1 MRPAPPA
8 GHPPD
13 VADDRDFGV
22 HLDIMIAE
30 RANAQRTWSGAAGD
44 GLEAIAYGSVAVT
57 ARAIAATG
65 VELTFPQWRVL
76 VIVGEAAEGAS
87 VSQVAARIG
96 AELSPTSRVVR
107 RLARRELVVT
117 TKSET
122 DRRVTRVRLTASGRD
137 LRDGVLRGRRA
148 MLDEILAGVGEIDDG
163 EVAVLD
169 RIGRAFA
176 RYR

>member
-1 MRPAPPA
+1 
-8 GHPPD
+8 
-13 VADDRDFGV
+13 
-22 HLDIMIAE
+22 
-30 RANAQRTWSGAAGD
+30 
-44 GLEAIAYGSVAVT
+44 
-57 ARAIAATG
+57 
-65 VELTFPQWRVL
+65 
-76 VIVGEAAEGAS
+76 
-87 VSQVAARIG
+87 
-96 AELSPTSRVVR
+96 
-107 RLARRELVVT
+107 VVT

-163 EVAVLD
+163 DVAVLD

>member
-1 MRPAPPA
+1 MGRPSPH

-13 VADDRDFGV
+13 VGDDRDFRV
-22 HLDIMIAE
+22 HLDIMIVDRVRPPRPSA
-30 RANAQRTWSGAAGD
+30 RAAGD

-57 ARAIAATG
+57 ARAIALNG

-107 RLARRELVVT
+107 RLARRDLVVT
-117 TKSET
+117 AKSEA
-122 DRRVTRVRLTASGRD
+122 DRRVTRVRLTASGRE

-148 MLDEILAGVGEIDDG
+148 ILDEILLEIGPVDEAD
-163 EVAVLD
+163 ADLLD
-169 RIGRAFA
+169 RIGHAFA

>member
-1 MRPAPPA
+1 MRRALSG

-13 VADDRDFGV
+13 VAADPDFGV
-22 HLDIMIAE
+22 HLDIMIAD
-30 RANAQRTWSGAAGD
+30 RTSGHQASSVAGD

-57 ARAIAATG
+57 ARAIASNG
-65 VELTFPQWRVL
+65 VELTLPQWREL
-76 VIVGEAAEGAS
+76 VNVGEATEGAS

-117 TKSET
+117 TKSES
-122 DRRVTRVRLTASGRD
+122 DRRVTRVRLTASGRE

-148 MLDEILAGVGEIDDG
+148 MLDEVLLDVGPVDDG
-163 EVAVLD
+163 AADLLD
-169 RIGRAFA
+169 RIGHAFA